1 MSDRRTIDD
10 ISLPELEQILV
21 TRKRE
26 ERMRRLRARG
36 INRELPEAPAMK
48 VTEERLTELPDLSR
62 RAASRATR
70 QSKPVPSWRA
80 RLLTLVE
87 ILALGGF
94 VVAAILWWRETQ
106 ATNLEPVAPIVLDD
120 ATNES
125 SGSAGPEILPG
136 NPTPPGEEGAIPP
149 QYQAWIQ
156 PQESVNSIPIT
167 DLSEQR
173 PTRIVIPRINVDA
186 PIVPGVDWEALKQG
200 VGHYPGTGNP
210 GQRGNLVLS
219 AHNDVFGEIFRYLE
233 QLEPGDTFTVYDANQ
248 TGYEYVVRTRRIVE
262 PTEVSVLAN
271 SPEPIVTLITC
282 HPYLIDSERLV
293 LQAELVR

>member
-1 MSDRRTIDD
+1 MSDRRTIDE
-10 ISLPELEQILV
+10 ITLPELEQILV

-36 INRELPEAPAMK
+36 IERELPETPVMK
-48 VTEERLTELPDLSR
+48 VSEERLTELPDLSR

-70 QSKPVPSWRA
+70 QQGKAPPSWRS

-106 ATNLEPVAPIVLDD
+106 ATNLEPVAPIVIDEVVED
-120 ATNES
+120 
-125 SGSAGPEILPG
+125 GSASAPEILPG
-136 NPTPPGEEGAIPP
+136 NPTPPSDGGAIPP
-149 QYQAWIQ
+149 QYEAWIQ
-156 PQESVNSIPIT
+156 PEESVNSVPIT

-200 VGHYPGTGNP
+200 VGHYPGTTYP
-210 GQRGNLVLS
+210 GQRGNMVLS
-219 AHNDVFGEIFRYLE
+219 AHNDIFGEIFRYLE
-233 QLEPGDTFTVYDANQ
+233 QLEVGDTFTVYDANQ

>member
-10 ISLPELEQILV
+10 ITLPELEQILV

-36 INRELPEAPAMK
+36 IERDLPEVP
-48 VTEERLTELPDLSR
+48 VVQVREERLTEIPDMPR
-62 RAASRATR
+62 RATRATR
-70 QSKPVPSWRA
+70 QTAAPPSWRS
-80 RLLTLVE
+80 RLLTLIE
-87 ILALGGF
+87 IGALVGF
-94 VVAAILWWRETQ
+94 VVAAVLWWRETQ
-106 ATNLEPVAPIVLDD
+106 ETNLEPVAPIVIDE
-120 ATNES
+120 A
-125 SGSAGPEILPG
+125 GSDPLAVNAPEILPG
-136 NPTPPGEEGAIPP
+136 NPTPPGESGAIPP

-156 PQESVNSIPIT
+156 PEESVNSVPVT

-186 PIVPGVDWEALKQG
+186 PIVPGVDWEALKRG
-200 VGHYPGTGNP
+200 VGHYPGTTYP
-210 GQRGNLVLS
+210 GQRGNMVLS
-219 AHNDVFGEIFRYLE
+219 AHNDIFGEIFRYLE
-233 QLEPGDTFTVYDANQ
+233 QLEPGDTFTIYDANQ
-248 TGYEYVVRTRRIVE
+248 TGYEYIVRTRRIVE

-271 SPEPIVTLITC
+271 SPEPIATLITC

>member
-36 INRELPEAPAMK
+36 IERELPEVPVMK
-48 VTEERLTELPDLSR
+48 INEERLTELPDLSR
-62 RAASRATR
+62 RATRATR
-70 QSKPVPSWRA
+70 QSKPAPSWRS
-80 RLLTLVE
+80 RLLMVVE

-106 ATNLEPVAPIVLDD
+106 ATNLEPVAPIVIDEAVEDTTTAD
-120 ATNES
+120 A
-125 SGSAGPEILPG
+125 PEILPG
-136 NPTPPGEEGAIPP
+136 NPTPPSDGGAIPP

-156 PQESVNSIPIT
+156 PEESVNSVPTT

-200 VGHYPGTGNP
+200 VGHYPGTTFP
-210 GQRGNLVLS
+210 GQRGNMVLS
-219 AHNDVFGEIFRYLE
+219 AHNDIFGEIFRYLE
-233 QLEPGDTFTVYDANQ
+233 QLEPGDRFTIYDANQ

-282 HPYLIDSERLV
+282 HPYLIDSQRLV